1 MVTRDDIFQF
11 FERHYD
17 TKPNFL
23 WDKFPNYAV
32 FQHKKNEKWYAL
44 VMDVL
49 PEKFDLEGNEKIDV
63 LNVKSPSE
71 LNGSLREREYI
82 FEGYHMNKEHWN
94 SIVLDRVNELEDIEE
109 LIETSFDLTKK

>member
-1 MVTRDDIFQF
+1 MVTRDEVFQF

-17 TKPNFL
+17 TKPEYL

-32 FQHKKNEKWYAL
+32 FRHMKNEKWYAL
-44 VMDVL
+44 LMDVL
-49 PEKFDLEGNEKIDV
+49 PEKFGLKGHEKIDV

-82 FEGYHMNKEHWN
+82 YEAYHMNKEYWN
-94 SIVLDRVNELEDIEE
+94 SIILSQVNDMSEIEH
-109 LIETSFDLTKK
+109 LIEKSFELTMK